1 MNRTELVLWSILGI
15 VSVILIKPIILIGI
29 FLFMFFHELGHALV
43 ASYYG
48 AFKGFGIHGMAL
60 TTKIDGDLVPKNRI
74 NTTLVSGMLFNILT
88 MSIVMP
94 LFRNQNL
101 SRVLGSLA
109 LAIILLFIA
118 FSPR

>member
-1 MNRTELVLWSILGI
+1 
-15 VSVILIKPIILIGI
+15 
-29 FLFMFFHELGHALV
+29 MFFHELGHALV

-60 TTKIDGDLVPKNRI
+60 TTKVNGDLVPKNRI

-94 LFRNQNL
+94 LFINNHAGIVGYIII
-101 SRVLGSLA
+101 VLGCGA
-109 LAIILLFIA
+109 GDIYCMFKGEM
-118 FSPR
+118 FSTKVDNKNV